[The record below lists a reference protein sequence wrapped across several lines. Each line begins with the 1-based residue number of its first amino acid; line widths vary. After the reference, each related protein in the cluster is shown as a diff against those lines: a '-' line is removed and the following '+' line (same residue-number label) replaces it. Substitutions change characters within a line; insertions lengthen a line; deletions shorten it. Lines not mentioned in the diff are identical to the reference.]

1 MTKKISAT
9 LSART
14 VGLFGT
20 CGGSTWRNPF
30 MQMLD
35 DHGIAYF
42 NPQVDNW
49 TPDLADI
56 EAWHLANDRLI
67 LFPVTDETFGFGSL
81 AETGFSLQSA
91 LALNTNRFVM
101 LYIAPAVNET
111 LAASSPEQADA
122 SRRARKLALAH
133 LAKAQNPNVFVVSS
147 LEEMQSKTLRLFA
160 ALELL
165 DSVRGAGTDWR
176 SGMSPAAWLEVLN
189 TVQPTA
195 PVDAPAEA
203 TLPA

>member
-1 MTKKISAT
+1 MTQKNAT
-9 LSART
+9 ALNSRT

-20 CGGSTWRNPF
+20 CGGSIWRDPF
-30 MQMLD
+30 MKMLD
-35 DHGIAYF
+35 EQGIAYF
-42 NPQVDNW
+42 NPQVDSW

-101 LYIAPAVNET
+101 LYIAPTVNAT

-122 SRRARKLALAH
+122 SRRARKLAMAH
-133 LAKAQNPNVFVVSS
+133 LAKAQNPNVFVVTS
-147 LEEMQSKTLRLFA
+147 LPDMQAKTLRLFA

-165 DSVRGAGTDWR
+165 DSVRGAGTGWR
-176 SGMSPAAWLEVLN
+176 SGMPPAAWLEVIN
-189 TVQPTA
+189 TVQRTA
-195 PVDAPAEA
+195 PVAAPEA
-203 TLPA
+203 MPLPA